1 MLTLV
6 ANSLH
11 TCVEHCRQTA
21 VLPLVSASFELQSES
36 ASQEKH
42 NDVPLRSKLYY
53 TRRFSI
59 WDLLFNIGWVY
70 TQPEQYECVF
80 YTIFIQHRNAPGF
93 CQNSCQAALLRA
105 ESRAEAHSTQ
115 TIEKPGHSSPEGCGK
130 VLQNIMFFSLA

>member
-42 NDVPLRSKLYY
+42 NDVSLRSKLYY

-80 YTIFIQHRNAPGF
+80 YTIFIQHRNAPGTRIRARLRF
-93 CQNSCQAALLRA
+93 CAQNRA
-105 ESRAEAHSTQ
+105 QKRILHR
-115 TIEKPGHSSPEGCGK
+115 P
-130 VLQNIMFFSLA
+130 